1 MANYDKGSCLERAR
15 NLLSTAGDD
24 SLRYACLELRF
35 CIEAITYEKLDTYS
49 RYVPATVF
57 EKWQPNHSLKMLLQF
72 EPDADEDFTLYVSPE
87 SEPGK
92 PTGNWACLGQHNAAK
107 LSWLNKNYNKLGS
120 YLHVKMGNREKVE
133 TIEEL
138 SAIRKEIERILS
150 ELEPVV
156 NSDIVG
162 ATLATR
168 IQFKCEACE
177 QLLLVNAD
185 VLRKTRRAACI
196 NQQCGVEYNASE
208 DADGGWQFKLAMT
221 SFKCLKCEK
230 INFLEIRHVDI
241 GTKFRCNRCGEVH
254 HITDGQWKY
263 ERLTDSKKSA

>member
-1 MANYDKGSCLERAR
+1 MANYDKWSCLERAR
-15 NLLSTAGDD
+15 KLLTSADDD
-24 SLRYACLELRF
+24 SLRYASLELRF
-35 CIEAITYEKLDTYS
+35 CIEAIIYEKLDTYS
-49 RYVPATVF
+49 RYVPGAVF
-57 EKWQPNHSLKMLLQF
+57 EKWQPNHALKMLLQF

-92 PTGNWACLGQHNAAK
+92 PTGNWTCLGQHNAVK

-120 YLHVKMGNREKVE
+120 YLHVKLGNKNKGG
-133 TIEEL
+133 TTEEL
-138 SAIRKEIERILS
+138 SVNRKDIERMLS
-150 ELEPVV
+150 ELEPVI

-168 IQFKCEACE
+168 VQFKCQACQ
-177 QLLLVNAD
+177 QLSLVNAD
-185 VLRKTRRAACI
+185 VLRKTGRATCI
-196 NQQCGVEYNASE
+196 SQQCGAEYTASE
-208 DADGGWQFKLAMT
+208 DAEGGWQFKLAMT

-254 HITDGQWKY
+254 RIVGGQWNY
-263 ERLTDSKKSA
+263 ERVTADRKTS